1 MNKRKSGGE
10 RERVKYE
17 KKKCKI
23 IGFYSFYLFLLIFMK
38 SNVKYLLRLYIYIYI
53 YIEKC

>member
-53 YIEKC
+53 EKC